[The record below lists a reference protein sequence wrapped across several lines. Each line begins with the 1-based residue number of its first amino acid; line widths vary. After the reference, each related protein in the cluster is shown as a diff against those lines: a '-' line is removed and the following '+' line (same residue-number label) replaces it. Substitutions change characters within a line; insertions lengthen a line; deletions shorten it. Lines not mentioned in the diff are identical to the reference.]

1 VRLQATQGERS
12 PDNDYGNWDKK
23 KPVSQILLSI
33 VRRIGRFNQCWVSHL
48 ERKMKKRTDFEIEL
62 ERIEKNIAEL
72 TADARTG
79 PIDAEKI
86 TRIVYGLYRRASLTG
101 SFADFEVTE
110 TAINS
115 AIRQVGPWP
124 DLCLLKAN
132 LDFKFHRL
140 AKVKQDLELAP
151 SLASSPSGRV
161 LRADLDL
168 QEGRYDEARTGYEKA
183 IEEDRSWDNLARLAY
198 FQGKLGDEAAA
209 EQFYLEAEEEITAK
223 EMRSYAWVEL
233 QRGLLDLAHGRHED
247 TWAHYHCAK
256 EAYSGYWLVDEHIA
270 ELLGAEGR
278 LDEAVSLYETVV
290 TRVPKPELKQAIG
303 EIYSLMG
310 KSNEAEPWYE
320 EALVGYLQSAE
331 RGQVHYYHHLADYYS
346 HVREEA
352 GEAVGWARKDLE
364 LRPNFATEAALAWA
378 LCRNGQIADALDLID
393 RALSSGVKDAQI
405 FYKAGMI
412 YLASGRGREGEK
424 YLEQADQI
432 NSHHRNFHVHH

>member
-1 VRLQATQGERS
+1 MET
-12 PDNDYGNWDKK
+12 
-23 KPVSQILLSI
+23 
-33 VRRIGRFNQCWVSHL
+33 
-48 ERKMKKRTDFEIEL
+48 RTDFEMEL
-62 ERIEKNIAEL
+62 EQIHKNIAEL
-72 TADARTG
+72 TLSARTG
-79 PIDAEKI
+79 PVGAEKI

-101 SFADFEVTE
+101 RFADFEVTE
-110 TAINS
+110 TAINC
-115 AIRQVGPWP
+115 AIRQVGLWP

-140 AKVKQDLELAP
+140 ARVRQDLALAP

-161 LRADLDL
+161 LQADIDL

-198 FQGKLGDEAAA
+198 FTGKLGDEAAA

-233 QRGLLDLAHGRHED
+233 QRGLLDLSHGRYEN
-247 TWAHYHCAK
+247 TRAHYSRAE

-270 ELLGAEGR
+270 ELLGAEGK
-278 LDEAVSLYETVV
+278 LGEAASLYERVV
-290 TRVPKPELKQAIG
+290 ARVPKPELKQAIG

-310 KSNEAEPWYE
+310 KSTRAERWYE
-320 EALVGYLQSAE
+320 EALVDYLESAE
-331 RGQVHYYHHLADYYS
+331 RGQVHYYHHLVDFYS
-346 HVREEA
+346 DVREE
-352 GEAVGWARKDLE
+352 GSEAVKWARKDLE

-378 LCRNGQIADALDLID
+378 LYRDGQIADALNLINQ
-393 RALSSGVKDAQI
+393 ALSSGVKEAPI

-412 YLASGRGREGEK
+412 YLAAGRGREGEK
-424 YLEQADQI
+424 YLEQADQV